1 VYGEMMKKYPR
12 ENYYNAVNE
21 LIEVITGRYGNSL
34 KAIYAGGSFARGDF
48 VPGRSD
54 VDIYVVVSNGKEELQ
69 RDLQGEA
76 LSIEKRYFGEL
87 KSVLDE
93 VLGVTVTTLREI
105 QEGRSFLGAGFEYSN
120 FIKEGRLLWG
130 EDIKVLIPKPPSEK
144 QKESARNYLDKVYE
158 MVLSKEKSFKWLRW
172 IPFRLVPK
180 NSKERWVR
188 QAFNLTFRTAALFLG
203 SKGVYVSKKEDIASE
218 FKQCVRE
225 EKLCN
230 TVSSALLLWE
240 RWKTEQLNDK
250 ETKQLLQN
258 SLKFVKGLQCYGK
271 LTRNE

>member
-1 VYGEMMKKYPR
+1 MKKYSQ
-12 ENYYNAVNE
+12 ENYHDAVSE
-21 LIEVITGRYGNSL
+21 LIEVITGRYRNSI

-54 VDIYVVVSNGKEELQ
+54 IDIYVVVSDGMEELQ
-69 RDLQGEA
+69 RDLQCEA
-76 LSIEKRYFGEL
+76 LRMEKKHFEEL
-87 KSVLDE
+87 KSIFDE

-130 EDIKVLIPKPPSEK
+130 EDIKVLIPKPPPEK

-158 MVLSKEKSFKWLRW
+158 MVLSQEKSSKWLRW

-180 NSKERWVR
+180 NSKERWAR

-203 SKGVYVSKKEDIASE
+203 SKGVYVGKKEDIASE

-230 TVSSALLLWE
+230 IVSSALLLWE

-258 SLKFVKGLQCYGK
+258 SLKFVKRLQS
-271 LTRNE
+271 LR